1 MTDTSSLPASP
12 TSPTN
17 DKANRLGHEPIGK
30 LLIEYSLPA
39 IIGMAASSLYNVI
52 DRAFIG
58 NGVGPMAI
66 AGLGLTLPLMV
77 LTVAFGAMIGSG
89 ASTMVSIRLGQQ
101 RKTDATN
108 ILGNTLMLNFL
119 FGIAI
124 TVLGLIFLDPMLY
137 AFGASPQTLPYARDF
152 MQIILVANL
161 FNHNFI
167 GLNNVMRASGYPKK
181 AMLSTLLTVAINIC
195 LAPLFIFVFHWGI
208 RGAALATA
216 VAQFV
221 GFCWVMMHFIN
232 KNHFLHF
239 QKGYFRLDKRI
250 VTDILSIGL
259 SPFLMNLCAS
269 LVTLVINKSL
279 VGYGG
284 DLYIGA
290 YGIVGSV
297 AMLFIMIVLGL
308 NLGMQPIAGYNYG
321 AKQYHRVV
329 SVYKR
334 ALIVGTGITT
344 VGFLAAYLF
353 PGAIVSIFTNDSELQ
368 SISKK
373 AIQIIFF
380 SFPIV
385 GFQVVTTNFFQS
397 IGKAK
402 LAILLSL
409 SRQLIFLLPA
419 LLIMPT
425 LFGVEGVWM
434 ALPTG
439 DALASL
445 VTLMVIVWQR
455 KKLFPATNLT

>member
-1 MTDTSSLPASP
+1 MTGTTPLPVSP
-12 TSPTN
+12 TASN
-17 DKANRLGHEPIGK
+17 DKANRLGHEPVGK
-30 LLIEYSLPA
+30 LLVEYSLPA

-66 AGLGLTLPLMV
+66 AGLGLTLPLMN

-101 RKTDATN
+101 RKTDATH

-119 FGIAI
+119 FGMAI
-124 TVLGLIFLDPMLY
+124 TILGLLFLDPLLN
-137 AFGASPQTLPYARDF
+137 AFGASAQTLPYARDF

-167 GLNNVMRASGYPKK
+167 GLNNVMRASGYPRK
-181 AMLSTLLTVAINIC
+181 AMLSTLLTVGVNIC

-216 VAQFV
+216 CAQFV
-221 GFCWVMMHFIN
+221 GFCWVMLHFGD

-239 QKGYFRLDKRI
+239 QKGYFKLDKRI

-279 VGYGG
+279 AGHGG

-321 AKQYHRVV
+321 AKQYGRVM

-334 ALIVGTGITT
+334 ALVAGTCITA
-344 VGFLAAYLF
+344 VGFLAAQLF
-353 PGAIVSIFTNDSELQ
+353 PGAIVSIFTNDTELLT
-368 SISKK
+368 ISKK

-402 LAILLSL
+402 LSIVLSL

-419 LLIMPT
+419 LLILPS
-425 LFGVEGVWM
+425 LYGVKGVWM

-455 KKLFPATNLT
+455 KKLFPTV

>member
-1 MTDTSSLPASP
+1 MIGTEPLPASSA
-12 TSPTN
+12 TSSNT
-17 DKANRLGHEPIGK
+17 ANRLGWEPIGK
-30 LLIEYSLPA
+30 LLLEYSLPA
-39 IIGMAASSLYNVI
+39 IVGMAASSLYNVI

-66 AGLGLTLPLMV
+66 AGLGLTLPIMA

-101 RKTDATN
+101 RKADATH
-108 ILGNTLMLNFL
+108 ILGNTLLLNFL
-119 FGIAI
+119 FGIGI
-124 TVLGLIFLDPMLY
+124 TVSGLIFLDPLLV
-137 AFGASPQTLPYARDF
+137 AFGASPETLPYAREF
-152 MQIILVANL
+152 MQIILIANL

-167 GLNNVMRASGYPKK
+167 GLNNVMRASGYPRK
-181 AMLSTLLTVAINIC
+181 AMLSTLLTVAVNIC

-216 VAQFV
+216 CAQLV
-221 GFCWVMMHFIN
+221 GFCWVMLHFSN

-239 QKGYFRLDKRI
+239 QKGFFRLNRRI
-250 VTDILSIGL
+250 VGDILSIGL
-259 SPFLMNLCAS
+259 SPFLMNICAS

-279 VGYGG
+279 VSYGS

-297 AMLFIMIVLGL
+297 AMLFIMVVLGL
-308 NLGMQPIAGYNYG
+308 NLGMQPISGFNYG
-321 AKQYHRVV
+321 AKQYDRVMG
-329 SVYKR
+329 VYKR
-334 ALIVGTGITT
+334 ALFVGSCITT
-344 VGFLAAYLF
+344 VGFLAAFLF
-353 PGAIVSIFTNDSELQ
+353 PGAIVSIFTTDAELL

-373 AIQIIFF
+373 AMQIIFF

-402 LAILLSL
+402 LSILLSL

-419 LLIMPT
+419 LLILPSY
-425 LFGVEGVWM
+425 FDVNGVWM
-434 ALPTG
+434 ALPAG
-439 DALASL
+439 DLLASL
-445 VTLMVIVWQR
+445 VTLLVILWQR
-455 KKLFPATNLT
+455 KRLFPVA

>member
-1 MTDTSSLPASP
+1 MPASAA
-12 TSPTN
+12 SSSN
-17 DKANRLGHEPIGK
+17 DKTNRLGHEPIGK

-66 AGLGLTLPLMV
+66 AGLGLTLPLMA

-101 RKTDATN
+101 RRNDATH
-108 ILGNTLMLNFL
+108 ILGNTLILNIL
-119 FGIAI
+119 FGVAI
-124 TVLGLIFLDPMLY
+124 TVLGLIFLDPLLY

-181 AMLSTLLTVAINIC
+181 AMLSTLLTVGVNIC

-221 GFCWVMMHFIN
+221 GFCWVMLHFTN
-232 KNHFLHF
+232 NNHFLHF
-239 QKGYFRLDKRI
+239 QKGYFKLDKRI

-321 AKQYHRVV
+321 AKQYSRVI

-334 ALIVGTGITT
+334 ALLVGTGITT

-353 PGAIVSIFTNDSELQ
+353 PNAIVSIFTSDPELL
-368 SISKK
+368 SISKR
-373 AIQIIFF
+373 ALQIIFF
-380 SFPIV
+380 CFPIV

-402 LAILLSL
+402 LAIFLSL

-419 LLIMPT
+419 LLILPS

-439 DALASL
+439 DAIASL
-445 VTLMVIVWQR
+445 LTLLVILWQR
-455 KKLFPATNLT
+455 KKLFPAA

>member
-1 MTDTSSLPASP
+1 MNGTAPLPASP
-12 TSPTN
+12 TISN
-17 DKANRLGHEPIGK
+17 DKSNRLGHEPIGK
-30 LLIEYSLPA
+30 LLVEYSLPA

-66 AGLGLTLPLMV
+66 AGLGLTLPIMA

-101 RKTDATN
+101 RKTDATH
-108 ILGNTLMLNFL
+108 ILGNTIILNFI
-119 FGIAI
+119 FGISISA
-124 TVLGLIFLDPMLY
+124 LGLIFLDPLLN

-181 AMLSTLLTVAINIC
+181 AMLSTLLTVGVNIC

-216 VAQFV
+216 CAQIV
-221 GFCWVMMHFIN
+221 GFCWVILHFVN

-239 QKGYFRLDKRI
+239 QKGYFKLDKRI
-250 VTDILSIGL
+250 VADILSIGL

-297 AMLFIMIVLGL
+297 VMLFIMIVLGL
-308 NLGMQPIAGYNYG
+308 NLGMQPISGYNFG
-321 AKQYHRVV
+321 AKLYDRVIG
-329 SVYKR
+329 VYKR
-334 ALIVGTGITT
+334 ALLIGTCITT

-353 PGAIVSIFTNDSELQ
+353 PNAIVSIFTSDPELL

-373 AIQIIFF
+373 AIRIIFF

-419 LLIMPT
+419 LLILPP

-439 DALASL
+439 DILASL
-445 VTLMVIVWQR
+445 VTLIVILWQR
-455 KKLFPATNLT
+455 KKLFPAT

>member
-1 MTDTSSLPASP
+1 MTGTAPLPASP
-12 TSPTN
+12 TVSN
-17 DKANRLGHEPIGK
+17 DKANRLGREPIGK
-30 LLIEYSLPA
+30 LLLEYSLPA

-66 AGLGLTLPLMV
+66 AGLGLTLPLMS

-101 RKTDATN
+101 RKADATH
-108 ILGNTLMLNFL
+108 ILGNTLLLNFL
-119 FGIAI
+119 FGIGI
-124 TVLGLIFLDPMLY
+124 TVLGLTFLDPMLK
-137 AFGASPQTLPYARDF
+137 AFGASPETLPYAREF
-152 MQIILVANL
+152 MQVILVANL

-167 GLNNVMRASGYPKK
+167 GLNNVMRASGYPQK
-181 AMLSTLLTVAINIC
+181 AMLSTLLTVGINIC

-216 VAQFV
+216 CAQFV
-221 GFCWVMMHFIN
+221 GFCWVMLHFSD
-232 KNHFLHF
+232 KNHYLHF
-239 QKGYFRLDKRI
+239 QKGYFKLDKRI
-250 VTDILSIGL
+250 VGDILSIGL
-259 SPFLMNLCAS
+259 SPFFINMCAS
-269 LVTLVINKSL
+269 LVALIINKSL

-297 AMLFIMIVLGL
+297 AMLFIMVVLGL
-308 NLGMQPIAGYNYG
+308 NLGMQPIAGFNFG
-321 AKQYHRVV
+321 AKQYNRVM
-329 SVYKR
+329 SVYRR
-334 ALIVGTGITT
+334 ALIVGSCITI
-344 VGFLAAYLF
+344 VGFLAAQLF
-353 PGAIVSIFTNDSELQ
+353 PGAIVSIFTNDPELL
-368 SISKK
+368 SICKK

-419 LLIMPT
+419 LFILPP
-425 LFGVEGVWM
+425 LFGVDGVWM

-439 DALASL
+439 DTLASL
-445 VTLMVIVWQR
+445 VTLLVILSQR
-455 KKLFPATNLT
+455 KKLFPADA